1 MQYND
6 IPKHTCFSLAHFMII
21 FNNKGDRKWRIFRHK
36 ISSGIFFNSDEDV
49 LGRNSKKSSWANNT
63 DYPLL
68 SNLKHLS
75 DEHKV
80 EDGSFHL
87 KLCYWGANLGELSG
101 KCNEWRQKWNPVTS
115 TTGGDFKAIELTWSE
130 GFGGLCKL
138 EGSKAERSM
147 IGSCSNNDRFL
158 VGQKGNSNSN
168 DLSVSVMNARKK
180 RTTDPQDIGVDDMRL
195 YVKFSVTNCGVYTSE
210 KDNNLP
216 FKFDYSTFFFEGE
229 EHSNFIYNRRLG
241 GGFTK

>member
-1 MQYND
+1 M
-6 IPKHTCFSLAHFMII
+6 
-21 FNNKGDRKWRIFRHK
+21 
-36 ISSGIFFNSDEDV
+36 
-49 LGRNSKKSSWANNT
+49 
-63 DYPLL
+63 
-68 SNLKHLS
+68 
-75 DEHKV
+75 
-80 EDGSFHL
+80 
-87 KLCYWGANLGELSG
+87 
-101 KCNEWRQKWNPVTS
+101 TS

-195 YVKFSVTNCGVYTSE
+195 YVKFSVTNCGVYTAE
-210 KDNNLP
+210 KDNNFP

-229 EHSNFIYNRRLG
+229 EHSMYENVSDVVESRVWFASKNLTPRRMHIN
-241 GGFTK
+241 GFLIAKIDRRKKSGELVCAQF

>member
-1 MQYND
+1 M
-6 IPKHTCFSLAHFMII
+6 
-21 FNNKGDRKWRIFRHK
+21 
-36 ISSGIFFNSDEDV
+36 
-49 LGRNSKKSSWANNT
+49 
-63 DYPLL
+63 
-68 SNLKHLS
+68 
-75 DEHKV
+75 

-138 EGSKAERSM
+138 EGAKAERSM

-229 EHSNFIYNRRLG
+229 EHSMYENVSDVVESRV
-241 GGFTK
+241 